1 MNNLGQPMYLPI
13 ELAEL
18 LHATLGPLS
27 EVLDREDHPWT
38 PMVRRVLSEYSRE
51 RNRILI
57 DLHGERVLPEIA
69 HHTFLASERVCLLTH
84 YALEEEGDFKRWRE
98 EVEDGT
104 A

>member
-1 MNNLGQPMYLPI
+1 VNRPGRLMYVPI

-38 PMVRRVLSEYSRE
+38 PMVRMVLSEYSRE
-51 RNRILI
+51 RNRLLTH
-57 DLHGERVLPEIA
+57 LHGENAVAEIA
-69 HHTFLASERVCLLTH
+69 HHTYLASEKVCELTD
-84 YALEEEGDFKRWRE
+84 YALQQEEDFSRWRE
-98 EVEDGT
+98 EVEGEI